1 MGGEKRISRIIKVN
15 NIFFTLFFLYKKNE
29 LISFQII
36 KGKIIKKKENKEY
49 DLTEFMPRI
58 HKTQEQL
65 LELYNKGLLK
75 GKGFRKIG
83 RMIGILHPETI
94 KHHLLQLKKKG
105 LIKS

>member
-1 MGGEKRISRIIKVN
+1 MKKRFSKIIKIN
-15 NIFFTLFFLYKKNE
+15 NQFFTLFFLFEKDN
-29 LISFQII
+29 LVSFQLL
-36 KGKIIKKKENKEY
+36 KGKVNTKNKDNKEY

-58 HKTQEQL
+58 HKTQEKL

-75 GKGFRKIG
+75 GKGFRRIG

-105 LIKS
+105 LIIS